1 MPTLLPCG
9 PSKGTWEIPDR
20 YTVGSVI
27 GSGSYGTVCEAEDK
41 ENERKVAIKRMKHL
55 FDDLVDCKRILRE
68 IAILSQLEHPNI
80 VRLYDIVQPSSMRSF
95 DELYIV
101 MELCDLDLKKLI
113 KQDITLEQEQI
124 DTLLYNLLVG
134 VKYLHSAGIY
144 HRDLKPANCLV
155 NADCTV
161 KVCDF
166 GLSRPSPV
174 SDVSARR
181 QEPLPDTPREEGEAA
196 PSVGRQVLVPHTA
209 RAKRVMTRHVVTRWY
224 RAPELI
230 LLQDDYTES
239 IDVWSVGCI
248 YAELLQTLEG
258 PSHMD
263 RGPLF
268 PGSSC
273 FPLSP
278 DRKHRHDRLFHT
290 RGSTDQLNVIF
301 EILGTPCEEDIS
313 QLKRTDA
320 REHIRSCPQRK
331 GSGLGKRLP
340 WAAKQSLDLL
350 ARMLVFAP
358 KKRVDVSGALEHSLL
373 ASIRRADTETTCPH
387 RVTLEFDTLGD
398 LSEGQLRKFI
408 GHEVGKFHTE
418 ERPSSC
424 GIS

>member
-1 MPTLLPCG
+1 MPTLPCG
-9 PSKGTWEIPDR
+9 PGNGAWQTPDR
-20 YTVGSVI
+20 YKVGSVI

-41 ENERKVAIKRMKHL
+41 EHDRKVAIKRMKHL

-68 IAILSQLEHPNI
+68 IAILSQLDHPNI
-80 VRLYDIVQPSSMRSF
+80 VRLHDIVRPSSMRSF

-113 KQDITLEQEQI
+113 KKDITLGQEQI

-155 NADCTV
+155 NQDCAV

-166 GLSRPSPV
+166 GLSRPSGRDP
-174 SDVSARR
+174 
-181 QEPLPDTPREEGEAA
+181 EPLPDSSGEEGEAA
-196 PSVGRQVLVPHTA
+196 PSGARQAAVPHTA

-268 PGSSC
+268 PGASC

-278 DRKHRHDRLFHT
+278 DRRHRYDRLFHT

-301 EILGTPCEEDIS
+301 EILGTPGEGEVS

-331 GSGLGKRLP
+331 GSGLSQRLP
-340 WAAKQSLDLL
+340 WATKQSLDLL
-350 ARMLVFAP
+350 ARMLVFGP
-358 KKRVDVSGALEHSLL
+358 KKRVDVNGALEHSLL
-373 ASIRRADTETTCPH
+373 ASFRNAETEVTRPH
-387 RVTLEFDTLGD
+387 QVNLDFDKLGD

-408 GHEVGKFHTE
+408 GEEVSRFHPLE
-418 ERPSSC
+418 KPGSC